1 MKKNCF
7 VFIILFTTVFQNKI
21 LAQNK
26 IENLIIITTDGY
38 RWQEIFKGM
47 DSVIADN
54 PKYNEHDSGYIFK
67 TYWND
72 DMQERRKLLMP
83 FLWSTIGAHGQ
94 IYGNR
99 DFNNNVDNANPY
111 WFSYPGY
118 NEIFTGYPDTAINS
132 NGYEPNPN
140 VTLLEF
146 LNHQPQF
153 KGRVAAFGAWD
164 AFDRIL
170 NEQRSGIPVFSA
182 FDSVGG
188 KNPTANE
195 QLINAMRTDG
205 YKPWLNDE
213 CLDVFT
219 HYSAMEY
226 LKKKKPRVLYISYGE
241 TDEWAHAGKYRS
253 YLDAAHQV
261 DAWIKKIWE
270 FVQSD
275 PQYKNKT
282 AIFITV
288 DHGRGDKEKE
298 KWTSHNNK
306 IEDAHE
312 IWFAVMGPGI
322 KTLGEV
328 KQPMQL
334 YQKQFA
340 QTMTKLLG
348 YTFKADHPIG
358 KEIKSVINK

>member
-1 MKKNCF
+1 MKKVCF
-7 VFIILFTTVFQNKI
+7 VFIILFIAVFQNKSF
-21 LAQNK
+21 AQNK

-38 RWQEIFKGM
+38 RWHEVFEGM

-54 PKYNEHDSGYIFK
+54 PKYNEHDSDYIFK

-72 DMQERRKLLMP
+72 DVQERRKLLMP
-83 FLWSTIGAHGQ
+83 FLWSTIEAHGQ

-99 DFNNNVDNANPY
+99 HYNNNVDNANPY

-118 NEIFTGYPDTAINS
+118 NEIFTGYPDTAVNS
-132 NGYEPNPN
+132 NGYKANPN
-140 VTLLEF
+140 VTVLEF
-146 LNHQPQF
+146 LNHQPKF
-153 KGRVAAFGAWD
+153 KGKVAAFGAWD

-205 YKPWLNDE
+205 YKPWLNGE

-253 YLDAAHQV
+253 YL
-261 DAWIKKIWE
+261 
-270 FVQSD
+270 
-275 PQYKNKT
+275 
-282 AIFITV
+282 
-288 DHGRGDKEKE
+288 
-298 KWTSHNNK
+298 
-306 IEDAHE
+306 
-312 IWFAVMGPGI
+312 
-322 KTLGEV
+322 
-328 KQPMQL
+328 
-334 YQKQFA
+334 
-340 QTMTKLLG
+340 
-348 YTFKADHPIG
+348 
-358 KEIKSVINK
+358 